1 MINLNKRKWILA
13 IAFAA
18 FAAGIFYLG
27 GISLAQSTEKEVV
40 DVAPTDSTQFLAGN
54 GKNSPVVDP
63 LVKKNGIDE
72 PENYVST
79 NEVEPNE
86 TAAAATKLGGSA
98 IRVRGDIY
106 PNADVDFYSFYA
118 NAGDRV
124 FAATQTSSGQGG
136 TNSTL
141 DLIGSD
147 GTTIIETD
155 LDDGSFATAASSI
168 AGRTVPSS
176 GLYYLKVTGSTAT
189 TQIRYY
195 DLYLQVQGGS
205 PGAEVE
211 PNDSTATATPMNAGR
226 FMSGA
231 ISSTTDAADF
241 YSFTANAGDTVFLSL
256 DFDPERDAATWNGR
270 LGLSTFSNFTLVVN
284 DTNAGSPNS
293 EAFMFTIKQAG
304 TYYAYVDPSSPGSG
318 APTFTYNLSVTVI
331 PAKESKCTTYTTAN
345 AAQPIGPDPTSP
357 NAVQTISIPDSKRI
371 SKAIVNVNI
380 THAKMADIDLDI
392 TSPQGNSMTLFNDVG
407 SATANTANLLDL
419 DVNFDDDAALPI
431 GVFTVVKPMH
441 YQPENFTRMS
451 WLKGEN
457 AQGTWTLTARDDTVA
472 DAGTLNSWSVTVCED
487 PALASVPALEQT
499 IYSSN
504 FETDD
509 GGFTH
514 SGTGDEWE
522 RGLPTTNV
530 AGAAI
535 IDNCFSGTS
544 CWKTDLDNTYNN
556 APTAGTNI
564 TQDLISPNIDL
575 TGQAGRALKLSWAHK
590 YQVESASFDHYY
602 VEVKEVGGS
611 GLTRRV
617 FEHTDGTMTGIVGSP
632 NITLQGSAGWA
643 VREYDITEFAG
654 KTVTVTFHMD
664 QDNTVPFAGVA
675 VDDVSV
681 VALKT
686 PASADFDADGG
697 TDISVFR
704 TNGEDATDG
713 RWYVLNSS
721 NASVTSQQFGLD
733 TDTPVAGDYDGDGD
747 VDIAVFRASEGRW
760 YISQGSRFN
769 FSVIYF
775 GTAGDIAVPADYDG
789 DGKTDAAVFR
799 AGTWII
805 RRSSDSA
812 VQFVAFG
819 LVGDNLVPRD
829 YDGDGKADIAV
840 FRNGTW
846 YIQQSFYGTTRIEQ
860 FGTTGDTP
868 VVGDYDRDRKA
879 DLAVFRAGTWY
890 IRNSATCSTD
900 IVAWGLATDVPVQG
914 DYDRD
919 RRTDIAVYRNGVWYI
934 LRSSD
939 NTFIGPNW
947 GIAGDTPIPPR

>member
-1 MINLNKRKWILA
+1 MNLRSKNWIIGGTIAA
-13 IAFAA
+13 ICG
-18 FAAGIFYLG
+18 GIFYTG
-27 GISLAQSTEKEVV
+27 GISIAQNAEKDLVEQ
-40 DVAPTDSTQFLAGN
+40 TTSESTQIRLADRKG
-54 GKNSPVVDP
+54 GAVTPSIA
-63 LVKKNGIDE
+63 KKIGDE

-98 IRVRGDIY
+98 VRVRGDIY

-136 TNSTL
+136 SNSTL
-141 DLIGSD
+141 DLIDTD
-147 GTTIIETD
+147 GATILETD
-155 LDDGSFATAASSI
+155 LDDGSFGTTASSI
-168 AGRTVPSS
+168 AGKAVPTS
-176 GLYYLKVTGSTAT
+176 GVYYLKVTGSTAT

-195 DLYLQVQGGS
+195 DLYLQVQSGA
-205 PGAEVE
+205 PAAEVE
-211 PNDSTATATPMNAGR
+211 PNNSTVTATPMNANR

-231 ISSTTDAADF
+231 IDSATDTGDF
-241 YSFTANAGDTVFLSL
+241 FSFTANAGDTVFLSL
-256 DFDPERDAATWNGR
+256 DLDPERDGTTWNGR
-270 LGLSTFSNFTLVVN
+270 LGISTFNNFTLVVN
-284 DTNAGSPNS
+284 DANAVSPNS
-293 EAFMFTIKQAG
+293 EALYFTVKEAG
-304 TYYAYVDPSSPGSG
+304 TYYAYVDPSAAGSG
-318 APTFTYNLSVTVI
+318 TPTFTYNVSVSVI
-331 PAKESKCTTYTTAN
+331 PAKESKCTTYTTAT
-345 AAQPIGPDPTSP
+345 AAQPIGPDTTSP
-357 NAVQTISIPDSKRI
+357 NAVQTIDIPDSKFI
-371 SKAIVNVNI
+371 SKAIVNVNL
-380 THAKMADIDLDI
+380 THAKMADIDLNI
-392 TSPQGNSMTLFNDVG
+392 TSPQGNEMTLFNDVG
-407 SATANTANLLDL
+407 SSTANTAGLLDM
-419 DVNFDDDAALPI
+419 DVNFEDDAALA
-431 GVFTVVKPMH
+431 VNLFTVMKPMH

-451 WLKGEN
+451 WLNGEN
-457 AQGTWTLTARDDTVA
+457 AQGTWTLTARDDTNG

-487 PALASVPALEQT
+487 PALSSIPALEQT
-499 IYSSN
+499 IYSSD
-504 FETDD
+504 FEADD

-514 SGTGDEWE
+514 SGTADEWE
-522 RGLPTTNV
+522 RGLPTTNIP
-530 AGAAI
+530 GAAI
-535 IDNCFSGTS
+535 IDSCNSGTN
-544 CWKTDLDNTYNN
+544 CWKTDLDNTYNS
-556 APTAGTNI
+556 APSGTV
-564 TQDLISPNIDL
+564 TQDLVSPNIDL
-575 TGQAGRALKLSWAHK
+575 TGQTGRALKLSWAHK

-602 VEVKEVGGS
+602 VEVAEVGGG

-617 FEHTDGTMTGIVGSP
+617 FEHKDGTMTGIVGSP
-632 NITLQGSAGWA
+632 NVTLQGSAGWA
-643 VREYDITEFAG
+643 LKEYDITEFAG
-654 KTVTVTFHMD
+654 KTITVTFHMD
-664 QDNTVPFAGVA
+664 QDNSVAFAGVA
-675 VDDVSV
+675 VDDVKV

-686 PASADFDADGG
+686 PPAADFDADGG

-713 RWYVLNSS
+713 RWYILNSS
-721 NASVTSQQFGLD
+721 DLSVTSQQFGLD
-733 TDTPVAGDYDGDGD
+733 TDAPVAGDYDGDGD

-769 FSVIYF
+769 FNVINF

-805 RRSSDSA
+805 RNSSDSS
-812 VQFVAFG
+812 VAYVNFG
-819 LVGDNLVPRD
+819 LAGDKLVPRD
-829 YDGDGKADIAV
+829 YDGDGKADVAV

-846 YIQQSFYGTTRIEQ
+846 YIRQSFYGTTRIEQ
-860 FGTTGDTP
+860 FGAPGDTP

-900 IVAWGLATDVPVQG
+900 IVSWGLATDVPVQG

-919 RRTDIAVYRNGVWYI
+919 RKTDIAVYRDGVWFI